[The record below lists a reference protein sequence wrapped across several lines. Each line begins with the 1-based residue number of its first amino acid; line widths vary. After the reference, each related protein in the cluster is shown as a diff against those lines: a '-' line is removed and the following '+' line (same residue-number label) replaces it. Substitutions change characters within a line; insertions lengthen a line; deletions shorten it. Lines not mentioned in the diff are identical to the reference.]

1 MYVCIYKYTHTHT
14 HVNYTRD
21 AVKGLTEQLAT
32 TSLMA
37 WQNRMAL
44 DMVLVERGGVY
55 KMFGSMCC
63 TFIPNNTAPGG
74 TVTRALEGLTALSN
88 ELAENSGINDPL
100 TNWLEGWFGKW
111 SGLITSCLISIAVA
125 LAILVTCGCCCIP
138 CIRGLSQKLIET
150 AV

>member
-1 MYVCIYKYTHTHT
+1 
-14 HVNYTRD
+14 
-21 AVKGLTEQLAT
+21 
-32 TSLMA
+32 
-37 WQNRMAL
+37 
-44 DMVLVERGGVY
+44 
-55 KMFGSMCC
+55 MFGSMCC

-111 SGLITSCLISIAVA
+111 TGLITSCLISIAVA

-150 AV
+150 AVSRTMYQALPTSEETYVDIEAQLNDIQTESV